1 MENNR
6 KSKNIEVISGD
17 GNDLDISPVSNHI
30 PISKP
35 KIQNNDKKIV
45 IPTEKKKRKKSNQ
58 M

>member
-45 IPTEKKKRKKSNQ
+45 IPTEKKKRKKSN
-58 M
+58 